1 MRTYTA
7 TASPQKLLER
17 EIQKQVKDFLRWRG
31 WRIVRHQVTV
41 ASTGASTF
49 SVGEKGM
56 ADLQAIYYITGNRPG
71 LTLTLWVETK
81 RLGKKLRPEQEVW
94 RQNEE
99 SRGGLYWKADHIGEF
114 MEQYERTFGWLHTDD
129 RVKGQKAMLFEELSI
144 DLRPLSNSP
153 AEARSPR

>member
-1 MRTYTA
+1 MRTYTGKP
-7 TASPQKLLER
+7 SPQKLLER

-56 ADLQAIYYITGNRPG
+56 ADLQAIYYIAGNRPG

-94 RQNEE
+94 
-99 SRGGLYWKADHIGEF
+99 K
-114 MEQYERTFGWLHTDD
+114 HTDD

>member
-1 MRTYTA
+1 MKKPPTL
-7 TASPQKLLER
+7 PKLLER

-41 ASTGASTF
+41 ATTGASTF

-56 ADLQAIYYITGNRPG
+56 ADLQAIYYFTDNKPG

-81 RLGKKLRPEQEVW
+81 RLGKKLRPDQEIW
-94 RQNEE
+94 KRTEE
-99 SRGGLYWKADHIGEF
+99 MRGGLVWKADHIGDF

-129 RVKGQKAMLFEELSI
+129 RVKGQKAIVFEEVTRDVTRDVSALT
-144 DLRPLSNSP
+144 NSR
-153 AEARSPR
+153 ETRSQR